1 MSFMESALVRQVM
14 QEKVVTIS
22 VDDSLSTVEDI
33 MRLGGVRHLPVV
45 RGGRLVGVVSQN
57 DLLRLSLST
66 LNSQGDEHRRAFLQA
81 LEVSQAMSSPPIA
94 IEAYATMEKAA
105 MLMAQHKI
113 GCLPVLDGDDL
124 VGLVTTTDVLSH
136 FAGVHLRSA

>member
-1 MSFMESALVRQVM
+1 MGSPLVRDIM

-22 VDDSLSTVEDI
+22 VDDSLATVEDI
-33 MRLGGVRHLPVV
+33 MHLGGVRHLPVV

-66 LNSQGDEHRRAFLQA
+66 LNSQGNEYRRAFLQA
-81 LEVSQAMSSPPIA
+81 LEVSQAMSSPPVL
-94 IEAYATMEKAA
+94 IEAYATIEKAA

-124 VGLVTTTDVLSH
+124 VGLVTTTDMLSH
-136 FAGVHLRSA
+136 FSGMHLGRG

>member
-1 MSFMESALVRQVM
+1 MESTLVREVM
-14 QEKVVTIS
+14 QAKIVTIS

-33 MRLGGVRHLPVV
+33 MRLGGVRHILVV
-45 RGGRLVGVVSQN
+45 RGGRLVGVVSQT

-66 LNSQGDEHRRAFLQA
+66 LNNEGDDYRRAFLQA
-81 LEVSQAMSSPPIA
+81 LEVGQAMSSPPIT

-105 MLMAQHKI
+105 MSMAQHKI

-124 VGLVTTTDVLSH
+124 VGMVTTTDVLSH
-136 FAGVHLRSA
+136 FASVHPR

>member
-1 MSFMESALVRQVM
+1 MGSRLIREIM

-22 VDDSLSTVEDI
+22 VDDSLATVEDI
-33 MRLGGVRHLPVV
+33 MHLGGVRHLPVV
-45 RGGRLVGVVSQN
+45 RGGRLVGVVSQS

-66 LNSQGDEHRRAFLQA
+66 LNSQGNEYRRAFLQA
-81 LEVSQAMSSPPIA
+81 LEVSQAMSSPPVL
-94 IEAYATMEKAA
+94 IEAYATIEKAA

-124 VGLVTTTDVLSH
+124 VGLVTITDMLSH
-136 FAGVHLRSA
+136 FSGMHLGRG